1 MALRLVEIHFCTVQQ
16 YRTINKINTDI
27 EIMSHILGS
36 FTKTGKC
43 LVSIMSLDMLHK
55 RIMRQINV
63 KNNNMKVAI
72 FLLCLLPLAFAEKRE
87 LLGNILNGGQ
97 IQNLITSVIKRY
109 GIHANV
115 WQCEKECLEL
125 FTNHILDLGCDF
137 TCKGIQSL
145 IQKFH
150 KN

>member
-1 MALRLVEIHFCTVQQ
+1 
-16 YRTINKINTDI
+16 
-27 EIMSHILGS
+27 
-36 FTKTGKC
+36 
-43 LVSIMSLDMLHK
+43 
-55 RIMRQINV
+55 
-63 KNNNMKVAI
+63 MKVAI
-72 FLLCLLPLAFAEKRE
+72 VLLYLLPLAFAEKRE

-97 IQNLITSVIKRY
+97 IQNLITSVIRRY

-145 IQKFH
+145 IQHHLPTTHAVHPKITTH
-150 KN
+150 GANRHPTTHAAAK